1 MKVYKFEWEC
11 RTALSPAEAGLLVQD
26 LSKFTAEVMLA
37 NDDNT
42 VQVDAKSILGLLS
55 LAIYEGDTYTVWVN
69 AKEDTFPKIK
79 DRFESVG
86 ETFNLEEVN

>member
-11 RTALSPAEAGLLVQD
+11 SVALVPKEAGSLVQD
-26 LSKFTAEVMLA
+26 LSKFTADIMLA

-42 VQVDAKSILGLLS
+42 VQVDAKSVLGLIS

-69 AKEDTFPKIK
+69 SKEDVFPTIR
-79 DRFESVG
+79 DRFESIG
-86 ETFNLEEVN
+86 ETFNWEEVN

>member
-69 AKEDTFPKIK
+69 AKEDVFPKIK